1 MSVKIYQ
8 VSVTTEYASTSSLTL
23 GTVGST
29 RGTWYDPTVKAF
41 SSKEK
46 AEEYISDLRACY
58 EKLNNASGR
67 KLVNMKFELREVEV
81 D

>member
-8 VSVTTEYASTSSLTL
+8 VSVTTEYASTTSLTL
-23 GTVGST
+23 GTTGGPRSSY
-29 RGTWYDPTVKAF
+29 YDPTVKAF
-41 SSKEK
+41 SSKDK
-46 AEEYISDLRACY
+46 AEEYISDLKECY

-67 KLVNMKFELREVEV
+67 KMVQMKFELREVEV